1 MFPLNVSRLEL
12 PLQDSYDVEGLL
24 LVLGDNSKATR
35 HDRRTSDRVPI
46 KTPARHVAFAKVFPF
61 PDPVLGRVNADD
73 IFSKAAEREL
83 ERELGQ
89 CDEKKQPDL
98 CSRKAASKKVHQ
110 KSCIK
115 KAASKKLHQK
125 KRQQKPPK
133 KQENLNL
140 AHPPQAQKLT
150 QTSSPGIVLLEL
162 LFETNRNSHP
172 DSLEVIRV
180 EDSGGHTG
188 VEVAGDNLRKVVA
201 HAA

>member
-98 CSRKAASKKVHQ
+98 CSRKAASKK
-110 KSCIK
+110 
-115 KAASKKLHQK
+115 LHQK

-162 LFETNRNSHP
+162 LFETNRDSHP

>member
-1 MFPLNVSRLEL
+1 
-12 PLQDSYDVEGLL
+12 
-24 LVLGDNSKATR
+24 
-35 HDRRTSDRVPI
+35 VPI

-89 CDEKKQPDL
+89 CDEKNNLICVAEKL
-98 CSRKAASKKVHQ
+98 HQ

-115 KAASKKLHQK
+115 KAASKKRQQK
-125 KRQQKPPK
+125 SCIKKAASKKAAAEKLQQKPPK